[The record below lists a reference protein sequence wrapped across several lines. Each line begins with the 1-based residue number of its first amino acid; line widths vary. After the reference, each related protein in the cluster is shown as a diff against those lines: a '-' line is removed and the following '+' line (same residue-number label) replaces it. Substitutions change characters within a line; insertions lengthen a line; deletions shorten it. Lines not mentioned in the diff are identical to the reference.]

1 MCQKTW
7 AKVVLRSQPR
17 ESSIVSIRKI
27 PGKTFSLF
35 SPQAHPWANH
45 YVQKGSMN
53 ALSSRHIPSPVINKT
68 DAMPGRSPEFHY
80 WNQEGRTDG

>member
-1 MCQKTW
+1 MGKSGSEVT
-7 AKVVLRSQPR
+7 AKGKLYSLHTKNSR
-17 ESSIVSIRKI
+17 EDL
-27 PGKTFSLF
+27 SLF
-35 SPQAHPWANH
+35 GPQAHPWANH